1 MPPNKVNLSWCS
13 ILHCSRLFRAQLL
26 LGALFFYCGYH
37 AEKWRA
43 HERRW
48 VLSAAVPLWPR
59 VRDTEQSPRRSHDF
73 PLLHLEK
80 QLVDEVY
87 HVQPWRE
94 LNSFQLNSPFRAPQH
109 SIHDYTLKAPAWQD
123 GADESRGNS
132 NPIIG
137 TDLRKKSGPRK
148 AAAMLLGKPDM
159 TWYDNCWPAS
169 ESMIVSRKPSQ
180 NTPYFWLINESTLRR
195 HQGRGRGRTMVDLAP
210 RWKWKMA
217 RGGKS
222 RPCWWCWPFWGL
234 QLGSFE
240 HDFCPEITWKN
251 QPDKHVATLN
261 LVTVTPGDL
270 THRNFPSAS
279 CCFPFPG
286 WNRSTFWKRS
296 MALLILARTGGY
308 TIWEHP
314 ASVLG

>member
-137 TDLRKKSGPRK
+137 TDLRKKVDRERQRQCYWANRIWHDITTAGRPQNQWLLVGSHPRIHHISG
-148 AAAMLLGKPDM
+148 
-159 TWYDNCWPAS
+159 W
-169 ESMIVSRKPSQ
+169 
-180 NTPYFWLINESTLRR
+180 
-195 HQGRGRGRTMVDLAP
+195 
-210 RWKWKMA
+210 
-217 RGGKS
+217 
-222 RPCWWCWPFWGL
+222 
-234 QLGSFE
+234 
-240 HDFCPEITWKN
+240 
-251 QPDKHVATLN
+251 
-261 LVTVTPGDL
+261 
-270 THRNFPSAS
+270 
-279 CCFPFPG
+279 
-286 WNRSTFWKRS
+286 
-296 MALLILARTGGY
+296 
-308 TIWEHP
+308 
-314 ASVLG
+314 

>member
-94 LNSFQLNSPFRAPQH
+94 LNSFQLNSPC
-109 SIHDYTLKAPAWQD
+109 
-123 GADESRGNS
+123 RGTPTFYS
-132 NPIIG
+132 WLHP
-137 TDLRKKSGPRK
+137 KS
-148 AAAMLLGKPDM
+148 
-159 TWYDNCWPAS
+159 T
-169 ESMIVSRKPSQ
+169 
-180 NTPYFWLINESTLRR
+180 
-195 HQGRGRGRTMVDLAP
+195 
-210 RWKWKMA
+210 
-217 RGGKS
+217 
-222 RPCWWCWPFWGL
+222 
-234 QLGSFE
+234 
-240 HDFCPEITWKN
+240 
-251 QPDKHVATLN
+251 
-261 LVTVTPGDL
+261 
-270 THRNFPSAS
+270 
-279 CCFPFPG
+279 
-286 WNRSTFWKRS
+286 S
-296 MALLILARTGGY
+296 MAGWCRWTSRQLKSDYRHRSPEKKWTEKGSGNATGQTGYDMIWQLLAGLRINDC
-308 TIWEHP
+308 
-314 ASVLG
+314 